1 MDDMEATMEVNAGIS
16 SERQAGLA
24 AIIKRLHD
32 GEPVSKVRRDFAKL
46 IEGVSAGE
54 IAEMEQSLVDGGMP
68 VEEIQRLCEV
78 HVEVF
83 STALE
88 KGERSHTMPGHP
100 VHSYLAENREA
111 ASRIRSLL
119 GEARRLA
126 FGRRDFS
133 PAKAALA
140 ELRIIEVHY
149 QRKENQLFPW
159 LEQKRFTGPSKVM
172 WGKHDEIRAQF
183 KAVAVKLEGCEAA
196 SLAGERRAAAEAAKG
211 FRSEAGKLAGKMRRM
226 FFMEERILFP
236 NALSRLSELE
246 WADIRQGEDA
256 IGFAWIQPGAA
267 WDPEVIRRRETK
279 APSLSQL
286 VAHAHVG
293 MYDGPGQAPAIP
305 SIPAP
310 PAPPAPPQEA
320 AIPLSTGSLPLAV
333 LNKILCMLPVDMSFV
348 DADDRVAWYS
358 DSPHR
363 IFPRSPG
370 AIGRNVKNCHPPKSL
385 AAVEQ
390 ILASFRSGQK
400 DTARF
405 WIEMGGRFIVIEY
418 FAVRDLGGSYLGTF
432 EMSQDAT
439 EIRGLVGQRRL
450 LDWEAEGV
458 AS

>member
-1 MDDMEATMEVNAGIS
+1 MEGTVAIS

-24 AIIKRLHD
+24 AIIGRLHD

-83 STALE
+83 SKALE
-88 KGERSHTMPGHP
+88 KGGRSHTMPGHP

-111 ASRIRSLL
+111 ARRIRSLL
-119 GEARRLA
+119 GAARRLA
-126 FGRRDFS
+126 YGGRDFS
-133 PAKAALA
+133 SAKAALA
-140 ELRIIEVHY
+140 DLRTIEVHY

-159 LEQKRFTGPSKVM
+159 LERKRFTGPSKVM

-183 KAVAVKLEGCEAA
+183 KAVAAELEASEAA
-196 SLAGERRAAAEAAKG
+196 SSAGDRRAAGTAAHS
-211 FRSEAGKLAGKMRRM
+211 FRSEARKLAGKMRRM

-246 WADIRQGEDA
+246 WAEIRQGEDA
-256 IGFAWIQPGAA
+256 IGFAWIQPGSA

-279 APSLSQL
+279 APSLSEL
-286 VAHAHVG
+286 VAQAKPG
-293 MYDGPGQAPAIP
+293 MYDSPSQAGL
-305 SIPAP
+305 
-310 PAPPAPPQEA
+310 A
-320 AIPLSTGSLPLAV
+320 AATPKTLADALPLSTGSLSLAV
-333 LNKILCMLPVDMSFV
+333 LDRILCMLPVDMSFV
-348 DADDRVAWYS
+348 DAEDRVAWYS

-385 AAVEQ
+385 ATVEH
-390 ILASFRSGQK
+390 ILASFRSGEK

-418 FAVRDLGGSYLGTF
+418 FAVRDQAGIYLGTL

-439 EIRGLVGQRRL
+439 EIRGLEGQRRL

>member
-1 MDDMEATMEVNAGIS
+1 MEMNVAIS

-46 IEGVSAGE
+46 IRGVSAGE

-88 KGERSHTMPGHP
+88 KGERSHTMSGHP

-111 ASRIRSLL
+111 AGRIRSLL
-119 GEARRLA
+119 AEARRLA
-126 FGRRDFS
+126 FGSRDFDS
-133 PAKAALA
+133 AKKALA
-140 ELRIIEVHY
+140 GLRSIEVHY

-172 WGKHDEIRAQF
+172 WGKHDEIRAQL
-183 KAVAVKLEGCEAA
+183 KAVAAKLEACEAA
-196 SLAGERRAAAEAAKG
+196 SGASDRRAAVASAKS
-211 FRSEAGKLAGKMRRM
+211 FRSEAGKLAGMMRRM

-279 APSLSQL
+279 APSLSEL
-286 VAHAHVG
+286 VAHAQPG
-293 MYDGPGQAPAIP
+293 MYDSPRAAGESTAAPATP
-305 SIPAP
+305 SDG
-310 PAPPAPPQEA
+310 
-320 AIPLSTGSLPLAV
+320 IPLSTGSLPLAV
-333 LNKILCMLPVDMSFV
+333 LDRILCLLPVDMSFV
-348 DADDRVAWYS
+348 DAEDRVAWYS

-390 ILASFRSGQK
+390 ILASFRSGEK

-418 FAVRDLGGSYLGTF
+418 FAVRDPGGIYLGTL

-439 EIRGLVGQRRL
+439 EIRGLEGQRRL

>member
-1 MDDMEATMEVNAGIS
+1 MEGTVAIS

-24 AIIKRLHD
+24 AIIGRLHD

-83 STALE
+83 SKALE
-88 KGERSHTMPGHP
+88 KGGRSHTMPGHP

-111 ASRIRSLL
+111 ARRIRSLL
-119 GEARRLA
+119 GAARRLA
-126 FGRRDFS
+126 YGGRDFS
-133 PAKAALA
+133 SAKAALA
-140 ELRIIEVHY
+140 DLRTIEVHY

-159 LEQKRFTGPSKVM
+159 LERKRFTGPSKVM

-183 KAVAVKLEGCEAA
+183 KAVAAELEASRAA
-196 SLAGERRAAAEAAKG
+196 SSAGDRRAAGTAAHS
-211 FRSEAGKLAGKMRRM
+211 FRSEARKLAGKMRRM

-246 WADIRQGEDA
+246 WAEIRQGEDA
-256 IGFAWIQPGAA
+256 IGFAWILPGSA

-279 APSLSQL
+279 APSLSEL
-286 VAHAHVG
+286 VAQAKPG
-293 MYDGPGQAPAIP
+293 MYDSPSQAEPA
-305 SIPAP
+305 
-310 PAPPAPPQEA
+310 A
-320 AIPLSTGSLPLAV
+320 ATPKTLADALPLSTGSLSLAV
-333 LNKILCMLPVDMSFV
+333 LDRILCMLPVDMSFV
-348 DADDRVAWYS
+348 DAQDRVAWYS

-385 AAVEQ
+385 ATVEH
-390 ILASFRSGQK
+390 ILASFRSGEK

-418 FAVRDLGGSYLGTF
+418 FAVRDQAGIYLGTL

-439 EIRGLVGQRRL
+439 EIRGLEGQRRI